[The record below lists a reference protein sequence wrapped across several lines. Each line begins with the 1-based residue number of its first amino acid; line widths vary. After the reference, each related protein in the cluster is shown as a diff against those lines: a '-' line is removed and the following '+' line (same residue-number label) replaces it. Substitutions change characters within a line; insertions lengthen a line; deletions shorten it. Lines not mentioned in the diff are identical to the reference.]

1 MEIHIIQYILIII
14 IIEYLVDIVVM
25 LKIGTFVFKNNLK
38 TISIFFKLFIMLS
51 YLKLK

>member
-14 IIEYLVDIVVM
+14 IMEYLDIVVM